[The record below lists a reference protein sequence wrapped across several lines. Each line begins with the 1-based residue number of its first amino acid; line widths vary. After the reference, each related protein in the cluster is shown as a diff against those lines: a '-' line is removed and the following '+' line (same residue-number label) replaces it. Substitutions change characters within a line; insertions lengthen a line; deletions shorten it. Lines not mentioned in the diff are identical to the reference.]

1 MWDLKSVSKWSK
13 SPLECSHLW
22 YLTVKYDVV
31 AFVEWWMECNCIWCL
46 IKSSVTQE
54 ICNRPEASSARVYY
68 LIRAVWAEE
77 SAENKPLIVHVE
89 KQAQYSVKRSCTIQL
104 GRVCHSSSCWITSAL
119 LSLICLVRPRCD
131 WGAVV
136 GRHKIVWNTHRG
148 GKYSHW
154 NIFSAYK
161 KLLIYIKNTAVVVPA
176 TFQIS
181 SSDCGCF
188 L

>member
-1 MWDLKSVSKWSK
+1 MQ
-13 SPLECSHLW
+13 
-22 YLTVKYDVV
+22 
-31 AFVEWWMECNCIWCL
+31 
-46 IKSSVTQE
+46 SS
-54 ICNRPEASSARVYY
+54 RSFKHRVYY

-89 KQAQYSVKRSCTIQL
+89 KQAQYSVKCSCTIQL
-104 GRVCHSSSCWITSAL
+104 GRVCHSSSCWITSGL
-119 LSLICLVRPRCD
+119 LSLICLVRPPRD

-136 GRHKIVWNTHRG
+136 GRHKVVWNTHHG

-161 KLLIYIKNTAVVVPA
+161 KLLIYIKTTAVVIPA

-188 L
+188 LLLGSLYKCIWSVWLCDTGICSDAFTCCG